1 MTDDNDLSQDCF
13 HILKYTTLELKE
25 TKGLEDIA

>member
-1 MTDDNDLSQDCF
+1 MTMICPKNCF